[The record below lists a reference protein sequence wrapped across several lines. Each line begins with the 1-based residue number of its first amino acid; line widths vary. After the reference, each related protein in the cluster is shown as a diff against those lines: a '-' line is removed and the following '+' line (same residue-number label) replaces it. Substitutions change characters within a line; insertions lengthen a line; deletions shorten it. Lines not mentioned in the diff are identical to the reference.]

1 MTTVQKILIF
11 VGLVL
16 AGAGI
21 LYLMLPRTIAGRM
34 LFLRLGLGIVFFM
47 LGIIGSFLP
56 VLQGWLFFLISF
68 LLFFPQ
74 NRWSTR
80 ILQKAEPKVPRVVA
94 LLRRLGIG
102 TP

>member
-1 MTTVQKILIF
+1 MTTVQKILTF
-11 VGLVL
+11 AGLVL

-34 LFLRLGLGIVFFM
+34 LFLRLGLGILFFI
-47 LGIIGSFLP
+47 LGIVGSLLP

-74 NRWSTR
+74 NRWSMK
-80 ILQKAEPKVPRVVA
+80 ILQKAEPKLPRTVA
-94 LLRRLGIG
+94 FLRRLGIG
-102 TP
+102 AQ